1 MKRKLTIK
9 RDFVKNVYD
18 KSMKQHGIF
27 EGIKKVDGSQQE
39 SCYLSIEQH
48 IALQDGVSGSGI
60 PWSPRIRIQNID
72 NILFWLP

>member
-1 MKRKLTIK
+1 MPT
-9 RDFVKNVYD
+9 YD

-60 PWSPRIRIQNID
+60 PWPPD
-72 NILFWLP
+72 PDPEY